1 MAIAMNRTRLLLG
14 GALLGIG
21 VLSLLNNLELFQ
33 MREEFV
39 LSLIFVGCGGVLMQ
53 HGSPTFLSISKGKSG
68 PRKWTFYLG
77 SALVM
82 VGANIFIVAARF
94 LPDEMIGTLWLWL
107 GAAVL
112 CRIYQHSAK
121 NWWVLLFAGPMFTIG
136 GVILL
141 EGFRLLRGDTTGVL
155 IMLGFAGT
163 FAYVHS
169 LRTPERKLD
178 WAKYPALGFFLIAVF
193 ILLANELEGAIP
205 FVISGLFILGGLYL
219 IYRTVRADFGSS
231 APSDNNPPAEVPQVS

>member
-21 VLSLLNNLELFQ
+21 VLSLLNNLDFFQ
-33 MREEFV
+33 LREEYV
-39 LSLIFVGCGGVLMQ
+39 LSLIFAGCGAVLMQ
-53 HGSPTFLSISKGKSG
+53 HGSPTFFSISKEKSA

-77 SALVM
+77 SALVI
-82 VGANIFIVAARF
+82 VGAIIFIAEARF

-107 GAAVL
+107 GAGVL
-112 CRIYQHSAK
+112 YRIYQRDIKH
-121 NWWVLLFAGPMFTIG
+121 WWVLLFAGPMFVIG
-136 GVILL
+136 SVILL
-141 EGFRLLRGDTTGVL
+141 EGFRLVRGDTIGVL

-163 FAYVHS
+163 FAYVYS
-169 LRTPERKLD
+169 LRSLERKLD
-178 WAKYPALGFFLIAVF
+178 WAKFPALGFFLIAVF

-231 APSDNNPPAEVPQVS
+231 APSDDSPRAELPQAS

>member
-1 MAIAMNRTRLLLG
+1 MVIAMNRTRLLLG

-33 MREEFV
+33 MREEYV
-39 LSLIFVGCGGVLMQ
+39 LSLIFAGCGAVLMQ

-77 SALVM
+77 SALVI
-82 VGANIFIVAARF
+82 VGAVIFIAEARF

-107 GAAVL
+107 GAGVL
-112 CRIYQHSAK
+112 YRVYQRNAK
-121 NWWVLLFAGPMFTIG
+121 NWWTLLFAGPMLVIG
-136 GVILL
+136 AVVLL
-141 EGFRLLRGDTTGVL
+141 EGFRLVRGDTIGVL

-163 FAYVHS
+163 FAYVYS
-169 LRTPERKLD
+169 LRAPERKLD

-193 ILLANELEGAIP
+193 ILLANQLEGAIP

-231 APSDNNPPAEVPQVS
+231 EPDGNNPPAEVPQAS

>member
-21 VLSLLNNLELFQ
+21 VLSLLNNLDFFQ
-33 MREEFV
+33 LREEYV
-39 LSLIFVGCGGVLMQ
+39 LSLIFAGCGAVLMQ
-53 HGSPTFLSISKGKSG
+53 HGWVI

-77 SALVM
+77 GALIM
-82 VGANIFIVAARF
+82 IGATIFIAEARF
-94 LPDEMIGTLWLWL
+94 LPDEMNGTLWLWL

-112 CRIYQHSAK
+112 YRIYQRNAK
-121 NWWVLLFAGPMFTIG
+121 NWWVLLFAGPLLTIG
-136 GVILL
+136 AVVML
-141 EGFRLLRGDTTGVL
+141 EGFRLLRGETAGVL

-163 FAYVHS
+163 FAYVYS
-169 LRTPERKLD
+169 LRTPALKLD

-193 ILLANELEGAIP
+193 ILLANQLEGAIP

-219 IYRTVRADFGSS
+219 IYRTVRADFGAS
-231 APSDNNPPAEVPQVS
+231 AANGNNPPAEVPQAS

>member
-1 MAIAMNRTRLLLG
+1 MAITMNRTRLLLG
-14 GALLGIG
+14 GALLLIG
-21 VLSLLNNLELFQ
+21 LLSLLNNLDFFHL
-33 MREEFV
+33 REEYV
-39 LSLIFVGCGGVLMQ
+39 LSLIFAGCGAVLMQ
-53 HGSPTFLSISKGKSG
+53 HGSPTFFSLSKGKSE

-77 SALVM
+77 GALVM
-82 VGANIFIVAARF
+82 VGANIFIAEARF

-107 GAAVL
+107 GAGVL
-112 CRIYQHSAK
+112 YRIYQHSAK

-136 GVILL
+136 GVVLL
-141 EGFRLLRGDTTGVL
+141 EGFHLLRGETISVL

-163 FAYVHS
+163 FAYVYS
-169 LRTPERKLD
+169 LRAPERILD

-193 ILLANELEGAIP
+193 ILLANQLEGAIP

-231 APSDNNPPAEVPQVS
+231 APNGNNPTAEVPQAS

>member
-21 VLSLLNNLELFQ
+21 ILSLLNNLDFFQ
-33 MREEFV
+33 LREEYV
-39 LSLIFVGCGGVLMQ
+39 LSLIFAGCGAVLMQ
-53 HGSPTFLSISKGKSG
+53 HGWTI

-77 SALVM
+77 GALVM
-82 VGANIFIVAARF
+82 VGANIFIAEARF

-107 GAAVL
+107 GAGVL
-112 CRIYQHSAK
+112 YWIYQRDAK
-121 NWWVLLFAGPMFTIG
+121 HWWVLLFAGPMFTIG
-136 GVILL
+136 GVVLL
-141 EGFRLLRGDTTGVL
+141 EGFRLLRGDTISVL

-163 FAYVHS
+163 FAYVYS
-169 LRTPERKLD
+169 LRTLERKLD

-231 APSDNNPPAEVPQVS
+231 APHDNNPTAEVPQAS

>member
-1 MAIAMNRTRLLLG
+1 MAVTMNRTRLILG
-14 GALLGIG
+14 GALLLVGM
-21 VLSLLNNLELFQ
+21 LSLLNNLEIFQ
-33 MREEFV
+33 LREEYV
-39 LSLIFVGCGGVLMQ
+39 LSLIFAGCGAVLVQ
-53 HGSPTFLSISKGKSG
+53 HGSAI

-77 SALVM
+77 SVLIL
-82 VGANIFIVAARF
+82 VGAIIFIAETRF
-94 LPDEMIGTLWLWL
+94 LPDEIIGTMFLWI
-107 GAAVL
+107 GAGFL
-112 CRIYQHSAK
+112 YRLYQRDIK
-121 NWWVLLFAGPMFTIG
+121 NWWVLLFAGPLFTIG
-136 GVILL
+136 LVVLL
-141 EGFRLLRGDTTGVL
+141 EGFRLVHGDTIGVL

-169 LRTPERKLD
+169 LRAPERKLD

-231 APSDNNPPAEVPQVS
+231 APYDNNPPAEVPQAS

>member
-1 MAIAMNRTRLLLG
+1 MVIAMNRTRLLLG

-33 MREEFV
+33 MREEYV
-39 LSLIFVGCGGVLMQ
+39 LSLIFAGCGAVLMQ
-53 HGSPTFLSISKGKSG
+53 HGSPTFLSISRGKSG

-77 SALVM
+77 SALVI
-82 VGANIFIVAARF
+82 VGAIIFIAEARF

-107 GAAVL
+107 GAGVL
-112 CRIYQHSAK
+112 YRVYQRNAK
-121 NWWVLLFAGPMFTIG
+121 NWWTLLFAGPMFVIG
-136 GVILL
+136 AVVLL
-141 EGFRLLRGDTTGVL
+141 EGFRLVRGDTIGVL

-163 FAYVHS
+163 FAYVYS
-169 LRTPERKLD
+169 LRAPERKLD

-193 ILLANELEGAIP
+193 ILLANQLEGAIP

-219 IYRTVRADFGSS
+219 IYRTVRTDFGSS
-231 APSDNNPPAEVPQVS
+231 APNGNNPTAEVPQAS